1 MSATQ
6 SDNLPLWVQHRDKV
20 IEQSADVEWRYG
32 TRPDYTRS
40 NENLVKESTQSHLEG
55 SLEAI
60 VQNLVRTFEM
70 EVSFKSNPQQ
80 WLSIVNEKFR
90 ISTNGGCEYTASDL
104 AAQGTYNLFMTNSEH
119 YKASEETFESSAKLF
134 HTCFPKG
141 FPWEVLEVYSGPP
154 NVTFKWR
161 HWGTFSGSYKDY
173 TPTGDVVE
181 VIGVSVARVTDD
193 LKILALEHYFDNTQF
208 LTKLTA
214 GGKENTSKQQQT
226 FLGFLRRL
234 WNHDA
239 QAPKSQQQEP
249 ETFWGFFQKMRNRE
263 AQSVNSQQQ
272 ARPCPFRTLMK

>member
-6 SDNLPLWVQHRDKV
+6 SNDLPLWVQHRDKV
-20 IEQSADVEWRYG
+20 LEQSTNVEWRYG
-32 TRPDYTRS
+32 SPPDYTRS
-40 NENLVKESTQSHLEG
+40 NENLAKESIHNHLEG

-80 WLSIVNEKFR
+80 WLSIVNDKFR
-90 ISTNGGCEYTASDL
+90 ISTNGGPEYTAADL
-104 AAQGTYNLFMTNSEH
+104 SAQGTYNLFMADSEH

-173 TPTGDVVE
+173 TPTGETVE
-181 VIGVSVARVTDD
+181 VIGMSVARVTDD
-193 LKILALEHYFDNTQF
+193 LKILAVEHYFDNTLF

-214 GGKENTSKQQQT
+214 GGKRSTIKQEGTFLGLIRQLWNRVEKPASTEQEGT
-226 FLGFLRRL
+226 FLGFIRQL
-234 WNHDA
+234 WNRDQKLA
-239 QAPKSQQQEP
+239 IAKKQAS
-249 ETFWGFFQKMRNRE
+249 R
-263 AQSVNSQQQ
+263 
-272 ARPCPFRTLMK
+272 CPFSALIS